1 MIEPS
6 FAFVFFETIFVRG
19 LFLLKYYTEKSGGG
33 KKDASGKEKMG
44 CMKKDTKKFEK

>member
-1 MIEPS
+1 LSEGYSYSNI
-6 FAFVFFETIFVRG
+6 IQ
-19 LFLLKYYTEKSGGG
+19 KKSGGG